1 MCRHCDKPQT
11 QHFSNGQCP
20 HIVRA
25 TTWSPINVEPRLQWG
40 MTVELKNGDLKV
52 IQNNGQ
58 LGDVL
63 APNIVRVRDIGT
75 VIWERE
81 EQ

>member
-1 MCRHCDKPQT
+1 
-11 QHFSNGQCP
+11 
-20 HIVRA
+20 
-25 TTWSPINVEPRLQWG
+25 
-40 MTVELKNGDLKV
+40 V